1 MRRGT
6 TRPITCT
13 VDRDFTN
20 YPVVELTL
28 TDGHYKLTFN
38 KSELTITPSTVVV
51 SLTQEQA
58 LLFSIRRKQFYLRN
72 LHRHYR
78 EAQRVGKLL
87 ELLFVNWTTNC
98 TLWIYP

>member
-6 TRPITCT
+6 TKPITCT

-38 KSELTITPSTVVV
+38 WGSTHD
-51 SLTQEQA
+51 
-58 LLFSIRRKQFYLRN
+58 QFL
-72 LHRHYR
+72 
-78 EAQRVGKLL
+78 AA
-87 ELLFVNWTTNC
+87 
-98 TLWIYP
+98 

>member
-6 TRPITCT
+6 TKPITCT

-58 LLFSIRRKQFYLRN
+58 LLFGKSGETYLKGQLKWKDPDGIVDASRVSK
-72 LHRHYR
+72 R
-78 EAQRVGKLL
+78 EVTIKEILN
-87 ELLFVNWTTNC
+87 EE
-98 TLWIYP
+98 II

>member
-1 MRRGT
+1 MSRGT
-6 TRPITCT
+6 TKPITCT

-58 LLFSIRRKQFYLRN
+58 QARGGQVRRPHERGRHGLGTDLRG
-72 LHRHYR
+72 
-78 EAQRVGKLL
+78 GKDGNHPGL
-87 ELLFVNWTTNC
+87 
-98 TLWIYP
+98 